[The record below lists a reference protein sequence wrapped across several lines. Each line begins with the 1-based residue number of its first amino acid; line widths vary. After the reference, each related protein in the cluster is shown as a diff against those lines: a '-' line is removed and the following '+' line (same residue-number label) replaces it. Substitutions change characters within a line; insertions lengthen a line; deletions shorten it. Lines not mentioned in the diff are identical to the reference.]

1 MADADGAFRVL
12 VTLAVAVIALAF
24 PFVASGYHIYQGSQ
38 VLILAIAL
46 LGLNL
51 LTGFNGQISL
61 GHGAFFAIGGY
72 GAAILIMKFGLPF
85 WAAIPLASVVCFRR
99 RLPVRLSRAQV
110 RRPLSRARHFRA
122 CGRHAPDPELH
133 RLRRLHRRLAG
144 TFAPQAAR
152 AAGAQAQPR
161 PMALPRLP
169 RLRRGALLGGA
180 EPGARADRTGADR
193 HPRPADRRRDDGRQC
208 GALQDDV
215 LRRQRALCRRGGGIE
230 RDRRRLRF
238 ARELRAA
245 ALARF
250 SGRDR
255 GRRPRVARRRAV
267 RRPVH
272 RIRAQSRRP
281 ALGQFRRERQGA
293 AGGDLRRAADSGN
306 GRDADGS
313 SGRGAG
319 GGERRF
325 ARARSVS
332 TSRS

>member
-1 MADADGAFRVL
+1 MTDGGKRRRVAGPGRPGRRADCSRLPVL
-12 VTLAVAVIALAF
+12 R
-24 PFVASGYHIYQGSQ
+24 
-38 VLILAIAL
+38 
-46 LGLNL
+46 LGLSYL
-51 LTGFNGQISL
+51 S
-61 GHGAFFAIGGY
+61 
-72 GAAILIMKFGLPF
+72 GLPGAHSRDR
-85 WAAIPLASVVCFRR
+85 AARPQSLDRVQRPDLAGPRRFFCHRRLWRGDSDHEVRPAVLGCYPARERGVFRR
-99 RLPVRLSRAQV
+99 RLPVRFSRAQV
-110 RRPLSRARHFRA
+110 RRPLSRARHLRA

-161 PMALPRLP
+161 PMALPGLP

-215 LRRQRALCRRGGGIE
+215 LWRQRALCRRGGGIE
-230 RDRRRLRF
+230 RDRRRIRF

-255 GRRPRVARRRAV
+255 GRRPRL
-267 RRPVH
+267 
-272 RIRAQSRRP
+272 AQAACCSAPCSSNSCPTSPTSSR
-281 ALGQFRRERQGA
+281 
-293 AGGDLRRAADSGN
+293 SI
-306 GRDADGS
+306 S
-313 SGRGAG
+313 
-319 GGERRF
+319 
-325 ARARSVS
+325 ARAPRPCRGRF
-332 TSRS
+332 TARC